1 MAKRSV
7 VKAESEASLTTPITE
22 MPEGA
27 SSPWN
32 LQVWE
37 AMHMEGLTPGERR
50 RGILVALGKR
60 VPRQRYKNKKERKA
74 AREKRRLERKKE
86 RLSLYEQYGIT
97 PRKRGA
103 KLTPDE
109 KKARRSERG
118 KKRRELLREMAR
130 QNPELA
136 KQYGVDPSR
145 FKL

>member
-50 RGILVALGKR
+50 RGIAIALGLR
-60 VPRQRYKNKKERKA
+60 TPRKRYKNKKERKA
-74 AREKRRLERKKE
+74 ASKERREQRKKD
-86 RLSLYEQYGIT
+86 RLTLYEQYGMT

-109 KKARRSERG
+109 KRAKRSERG

-130 QNPELA
+130 ANPELA
-136 KQYGVDPSR
+136 KKYGVDPSR